1 MKWKLSAAIA
11 VVGIAL
17 LCPRMVSAQNVKNAG
32 LGRQYNACME
42 KSGQAMRL
50 IAEAVPQ
57 VFGRESESAPE
68 ISGLSRPAM
77 VE

>member
-11 VVGIAL
+11 AVGIAL
-17 LCPRMVSAQNVKNAG
+17 LCPRMLSAQNVKNAG

-57 VFGRESESAPE
+57 VFGHEQRERSRNIGIES
-68 ISGLSRPAM
+68 SGDG
-77 VE
+77 